1 VEKAVKVLAETVKAV
16 EKTACAE
23 EKKAETV
30 QNLKTTQT
38 LLEQLTETTKTEKVT
53 TNDYVEQWLNE
64 IEWDKAD

>member
-1 VEKAVKVLAETVKAV
+1 MKAV